1 MRQEH
6 QNGGVVIRRLAM
18 TGRFER
24 DYKRLD
30 HGLQGKVDTVLLNL
44 TKNPRSPMLRFEKLG
59 GYRRPS
65 IHTVHVTPN
74 HSHKLSFE
82 IDGDTAILRRI
93 GTHKEIDGA
102 P

>member
-1 MRQEH
+1 MSQSH

-30 HGLQGKVDTVLLNL
+30 QGLRCKVDAVLLNL
-44 TKNPRSPMLRFEKLG
+44 VKNPRPATLRFEKLG
-59 GYRRPS
+59 GFCRPS
-65 IHTVHVTPN
+65 IFTVHVTPN

-82 IDGDTAILRRI
+82 IDGDCATLRRI
-93 GTHKEIDGA
+93 GTHKEIDGT